1 MEVSGVKVRFCGGG
15 DDITGFTHGKVYE
28 LVKAYKIKPNKSE
41 NGEVAVVDNTGD
53 WYTYFIDFFEP
64 VDDDAKD
71 LTGEDA
77 PPIIEIPND
86 DKEYQEFIDAK
97 SVCCDNIQCKHRLW
111 LHNWKSRRL
120 SFRPSRLYRCLICE
134 GL

>member
-1 MEVSGVKVRFCGGG
+1 MKVRFCGGG

-77 PPIIEIPND
+77 PPIIEFRTMT
-86 DKEYQEFIDAK
+86 K
-97 SVCCDNIQCKHRLW
+97 NIKNSSMQRACVVTTSSANTVYGCITGKA
-111 LHNWKSRRL
+111 
-120 SFRPSRLYRCLICE
+120 E
-134 GL
+134 GSASALPVYTAV